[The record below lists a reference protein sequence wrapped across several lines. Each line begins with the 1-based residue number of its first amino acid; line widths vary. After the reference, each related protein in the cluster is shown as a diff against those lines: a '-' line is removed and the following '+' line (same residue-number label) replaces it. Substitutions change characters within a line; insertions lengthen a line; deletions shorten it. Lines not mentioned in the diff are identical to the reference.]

1 MISKKDFKKLNDY
14 LWEIPR
20 SFRHDM
26 RVPARIYLSERML
39 ESTFQDRS
47 VGQLINIATLPGI
60 VNYSLAMPDIHEGY
74 GFPIGG
80 VAAMNMTDGVIS
92 PGGVG
97 YDINCLH
104 PDSLISLPFA
114 SYLKIGELKN
124 SWTNKKVALLQKDFK
139 KLTEAQ
145 IIYSLSR
152 KENNFLFSLR
162 TKSGFVLKVTGDHPI
177 FTPEGMKETRL
188 LKEGDKVTIYPFKG
202 VHYQEPLDEII
213 LSENDFKKALLKLG
227 KTTKGAALQQTMNF
241 IRKLSLLP
249 LRYNSRQTPYL
260 LKLMGYVFGDG
271 SISFVGKAKKGTVWF
286 YGEPDDLE
294 TIRQDIKKLGFTPSK
309 IYKRT
314 RNHRIKTHYKEYK
327 FIRTEYSIKVV
338 SSTFASLLVALGVPF
353 GFKTCQ
359 KYKIPKWIFKCPL
372 WQKRLFL
379 ASFFGAEMSK
389 PTTLNKYNFYAPS
402 LNINKTIPL
411 KENGF
416 QFLTEIKGLLK
427 EFEIDCSE
435 IVEVEGLSNPGKT
448 IGLRIRVKS
457 ISSNLLKFFETI
469 GFEYHQEKQKL
480 ACLAIAYLRTKER
493 TVTLR
498 SNVRELVKALYH
510 QGIPSKVLVKNYQ
523 GEFINEHFIE
533 HSVWSNRGKPRIAFN
548 FLSFKEF
555 IKAHQ
560 YGSEGLMIDEIEEIK
575 KEKYKGLVYDFTIGH
590 PDHNFIANNFVVS
603 NCGVR
608 LLKSEHSEEEIRP
621 HLNRLATEIQ
631 NQVPSGLGKGRKIK
645 LSIDQVSKILEQGIP
660 FLVKKGYGTNEDVE
674 NCESEGRLEQAD
686 ASTVSD
692 KAKNRGRGQV
702 GTLGSGNHFMEIQ
715 KVEEIFDEKVAE
727 TFGLFKDQVVI
738 MIHTGSRGL
747 GHQIATDYIKTMMQA
762 MAKYEIRLPD
772 RELAACPINSF
783 EGKNYLA
790 AMAAG
795 ANYAW
800 SNRHMISHYVREAWK
815 KILGEKEKLE
825 LLYDVAHNIA
835 KIEEHEVN
843 GEKMKLIVHR
853 KGATRAFPPGHPE
866 VPERYRKVG
875 QPVLIPGTMGTAS
888 YVLVGTEKSK
898 EAWYTVCHGAGR
910 TMSRRAATRKF
921 PGNEVVRDLEAK
933 GIIVKCHS
941 FRGIAEEA
949 PLAYKD
955 VDNVVEIVDKAGLAK
970 KVAKLVPLAVIKGE

>member
-60 VNYSLAMPDIHEGY
+60 IKYSLAMPDIHEGY

-80 VAAMNMTDGVIS
+80 VAAINMTDGVIS

-97 YDINCLH
+97 YDINC
-104 PDSLISLPFA
+104 
-114 SYLKIGELKN
+114 
-124 SWTNKKVALLQKDFK
+124 
-139 KLTEAQ
+139 
-145 IIYSLSR
+145 
-152 KENNFLFSLR
+152 
-162 TKSGFVLKVTGDHPI
+162 
-177 FTPEGMKETRL
+177 
-188 LKEGDKVTIYPFKG
+188 
-202 VHYQEPLDEII
+202 
-213 LSENDFKKALLKLG
+213 
-227 KTTKGAALQQTMNF
+227 
-241 IRKLSLLP
+241 
-249 LRYNSRQTPYL
+249 
-260 LKLMGYVFGDG
+260 
-271 SISFVGKAKKGTVWF
+271 
-286 YGEPDDLE
+286 
-294 TIRQDIKKLGFTPSK
+294 
-309 IYKRT
+309 
-314 RNHRIKTHYKEYK
+314 
-327 FIRTEYSIKVV
+327 
-338 SSTFASLLVALGVPF
+338 
-353 GFKTCQ
+353 
-359 KYKIPKWIFKCPL
+359 
-372 WQKRLFL
+372 
-379 ASFFGAEMSK
+379 
-389 PTTLNKYNFYAPS
+389 
-402 LNINKTIPL
+402 
-411 KENGF
+411 
-416 QFLTEIKGLLK
+416 
-427 EFEIDCSE
+427 
-435 IVEVEGLSNPGKT
+435 
-448 IGLRIRVKS
+448 
-457 ISSNLLKFFETI
+457 
-469 GFEYHQEKQKL
+469 
-480 ACLAIAYLRTKER
+480 
-493 TVTLR
+493 
-498 SNVRELVKALYH
+498 
-510 QGIPSKVLVKNYQ
+510 
-523 GEFINEHFIE
+523 
-533 HSVWSNRGKPRIAFN
+533 
-548 FLSFKEF
+548 
-555 IKAHQ
+555 
-560 YGSEGLMIDEIEEIK
+560 
-575 KEKYKGLVYDFTIGH
+575 
-590 PDHNFIANNFVVS
+590 
-603 NCGVR
+603 GVR
-608 LLKSEHSEEEIRP
+608 LLKSNLGQKEIQP
-621 HLNRLATEIQ
+621 QLNRLATEIQ
-631 NQVPSGLGKGRKIK
+631 NQVPSGLGRGRKIK

-674 NCESEGRLEQAD
+674 NCESGGRLEQAD

-702 GTLGSGNHFMEIQ
+702 GTLGSGNHFVEIQ

-727 TFGLFKDQVVI
+727 TFGLFKDQLVI

-747 GHQIATDYIKTMMQA
+747 GHQIATDYIRTMMQA

-800 SNRHMISHYVREAWK
+800 SNRHMITHYVRGAWK
-815 KILGEKEKLE
+815 RILGEKEELE

-835 KIEEHEVN
+835 KVEEHEIN

-888 YVLVGTEKSK
+888 YVLVGTEKSR

-910 TMSRRAATRKF
+910 IMSRRAATRKF
-921 PGNEVVRDLEAK
+921 PGNEVVRNLEAK

-949 PLAYKD
+949 PLAYKN

-970 KVAKLVPLAVIKGE
+970 KVAKLIPLAVIKGE